1 MGPRRAWN
9 EKLHGNHFNV
19 ITTDDMCEVLVLRVR
34 VVSADAA
41 FDPEDPA
48 VDTFMPALE
57 AVRQALRV

>member
-1 MGPRRAWN
+1 M
-9 EKLHGNHFNV
+9 HGNHFNV

-57 AVRQALRV
+57 AVRQALGRWLAK

>member
-1 MGPRRAWN
+1 M
-9 EKLHGNHFNV
+9 
-19 ITTDDMCEVLVLRVR
+19 VLRVR

-57 AVRQALRV
+57 AVRQALGRWLAK